1 MKMNI
6 ACEDVNI
13 FGQPTVVDSGQNN
26 PYELLKKKQSRILDN
41 LIVTE
46 NEWNMKLESRF
57 CNVTQSMFVF

>member
-26 PYELLKKKQSRILDN
+26 PYELLKKAIANIRQFNRHRKWMEYEAWVKIL
-41 LIVTE
+41 
-46 NEWNMKLESRF
+46 
-57 CNVTQSMFVF
+57 